1 MFLYEQSD
9 LAFSISCIQEVQRGG
24 VHLPQ
29 AQLQQEERACKWSSE
44 PANIKMRAE
53 QMMDQQSENHSA
65 MYVY

>member
-1 MFLYEQSD
+1 LYS
-9 LAFSISCIQEVQRGG
+9 GG
-24 VHLPQ
+24 AEGWRALTS

-44 PANIKMRAE
+44 PANIKVRAE